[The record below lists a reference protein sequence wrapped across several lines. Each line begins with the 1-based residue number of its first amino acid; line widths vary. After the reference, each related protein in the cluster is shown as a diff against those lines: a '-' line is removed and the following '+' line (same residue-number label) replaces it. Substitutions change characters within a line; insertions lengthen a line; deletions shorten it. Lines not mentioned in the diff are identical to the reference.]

1 MELKHGP
8 TKEEI
13 SNLKFK
19 RSIYSSKTINKGEYL
34 SQKNIKIIR
43 PSYGLEP
50 KYFKEIIGKKTIKNI
65 DFATPIKWHH
75 IKKLKKNNN

>member
-1 MELKHGP
+1 MELKYGP

-50 KYFKEIIGKKTIKNI
+50 KYFPSILGKKVNKNIKFASPIQWSHIKNS
-65 DFATPIKWHH
+65 
-75 IKKLKKNNN
+75 KK